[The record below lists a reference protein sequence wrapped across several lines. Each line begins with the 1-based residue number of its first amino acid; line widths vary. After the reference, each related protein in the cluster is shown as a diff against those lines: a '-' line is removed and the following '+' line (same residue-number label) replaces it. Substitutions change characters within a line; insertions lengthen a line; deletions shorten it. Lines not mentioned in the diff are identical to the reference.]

1 MEAELKKILASS
13 PWNKTEIENW
23 RNILNAGQS
32 GEFILK
38 ADADVIASYNRK
50 CNKANYFIHTSLLPQ
65 PFIGN
70 PEAPIWILNQNPGYC
85 EIDHYEMLGEKTKI
99 QEWMNKNNITLRPE
113 TENRDSLEKRQKMIL
128 EQLTFANPID
138 FYILDESFHTNKHAG
153 NGAFGG
159 YEWWK
164 QNLLG
169 TENSALFCKGDK
181 KMLSKFFALEIS
193 PYHSKNFDRKI
204 SMKTAHYTFWKELI
218 SYAFKRGKLLICRK
232 MQIVEEIQKIPD
244 FERNKDNVLRFVSQ
258 RTFLSNGNLISL
270 EDYAR
275 SEKIEDAKKH
285 AADLIY
291 AVLNKKSE

>member
-99 QEWMNKNNITLRPE
+99 QEWMNKNNIT
-113 TENRDSLEKRQKMIL
+113 
-128 EQLTFANPID
+128 
-138 FYILDESFHTNKHAG
+138 G
-153 NGAFGG
+153 N
-159 YEWWK
+159 
-164 QNLLG
+164 
-169 TENSALFCKGDK
+169 
-181 KMLSKFFALEIS
+181 
-193 PYHSKNFDRKI
+193 
-204 SMKTAHYTFWKELI
+204 
-218 SYAFKRGKLLICRK
+218 
-232 MQIVEEIQKIPD
+232 
-244 FERNKDNVLRFVSQ
+244 
-258 RTFLSNGNLISL
+258 
-270 EDYAR
+270 
-275 SEKIEDAKKH
+275 
-285 AADLIY
+285 
-291 AVLNKKSE
+291 